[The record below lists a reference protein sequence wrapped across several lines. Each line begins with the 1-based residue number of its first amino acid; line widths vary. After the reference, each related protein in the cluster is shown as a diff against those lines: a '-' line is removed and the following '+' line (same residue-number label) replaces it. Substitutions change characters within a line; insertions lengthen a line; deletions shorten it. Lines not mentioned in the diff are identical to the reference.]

1 MYFFFSLLKTT
12 INDDIHKFPCNFRTL
27 SKMQPVLCIE
37 HLCQPPIYQ
46 KGKVDCIKIDVQQRA
61 SNKKVGFIY
70 SIQ

>member
-1 MYFFFSLLKTT
+1 MYFFFSLSKTT

-37 HLCQPPIYQ
+37 HLCQRPIYQ